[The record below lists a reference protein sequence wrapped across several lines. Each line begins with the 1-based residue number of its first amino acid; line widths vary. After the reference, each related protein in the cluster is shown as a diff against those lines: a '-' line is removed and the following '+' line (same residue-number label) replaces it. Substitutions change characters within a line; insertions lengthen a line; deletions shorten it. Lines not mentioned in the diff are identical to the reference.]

1 MPLASQVSRL
11 RRTAKSSRTTDQS
24 SQTTIWSPEETV
36 LDNKLGS
43 MNEDVNEMEPG
54 CEIAPAETDEKEVSV
69 ISDRKAVSSDG
80 KDDLVSQ
87 LPQDFIGPTA
97 KKIELHIPEEYQLK
111 MKNGG
116 FRHGVKPQGPLSKRR
131 LLSTNRRFKNVCE
144 EDQWKQ
150 IESPTFQ
157 AKRLRNRDDD

>member
-1 MPLASQVSRL
+1 MNEDAPGQSNQSSQA
-11 RRTAKSSRTTDQS
+11 TGESSRTTDQS
-24 SQTTIWSPEETV
+24 SGTTDKANETV
-36 LDNKLGS
+36 IDDTLES
-43 MNEDVNEMEPG
+43 MSEDVDGMEPG
-54 CEIAPAETDEKEVSV
+54 CEFALAETDEREV
-69 ISDRKAVSSDG
+69 ISDRKAVSDG

-97 KKIELHIPEEYQLK
+97 KKMDLHIPEEYQLK

>member
-1 MPLASQVSRL
+1 MNEDAPGQSDQSSRA
-11 RRTAKSSRTTDQS
+11 TGESSRTTDKAN
-24 SQTTIWSPEETV
+24 ETV
-36 LDNKLGS
+36 IDDKLEKMS
-43 MNEDVNEMEPG
+43 EDVNEMEPG
-54 CEIAPAETDEKEVSV
+54 CEIALAETDEREV
-69 ISDRKAVSSDG
+69 ISDRKAVSDG